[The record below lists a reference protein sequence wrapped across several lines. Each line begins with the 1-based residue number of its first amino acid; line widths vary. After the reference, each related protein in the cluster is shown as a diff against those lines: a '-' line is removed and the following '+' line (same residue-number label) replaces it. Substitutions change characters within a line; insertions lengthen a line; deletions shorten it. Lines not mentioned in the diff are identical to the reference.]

1 MWNRVSKVAVAAL
14 GIYLAFFPDHL
25 SSKPKHSQSSRA
37 ALTATESGYTCMGD
51 TALQGEGNPTFR
63 GTFGGD
69 VPPVRSVIDPFPTF
83 NGIAVNPVTNMVLFS
98 DENRKS
104 ILLYNRTSGG
114 ASRRI
119 TQPVQQVLGPAT
131 GIGFVAGVAIDA
143 PNRELY
149 VVNNDIEDT
158 VVVFPDDARGNEKP
172 KRYLFVPHQSW
183 GVALSP
189 SADEMALSVQQL
201 SAIVI
206 YRRLA
211 ERLEAPV
218 RIIKGPNT
226 EMADPHGIY
235 WDTVHNEIAVA
246 NHGNRSVIGAYGAY
260 EALSP
265 HPEQAPGGHFLPP
278 SITVY
283 SGVSK
288 GDSKPIRVL
297 QGEKT
302 RLNWPMGIAF
312 DALHNEI
319 AVANNG
325 DSSVLIFRRT
335 ESGDAAPVRVI
346 HGNLT
351 GVDGPVG
358 VAIDTKNNE
367 LWVANY
373 DDHTAVVFPRTATG
387 NIAPKRIVRN
397 APAGT
402 PTGGFT
408 NPYAVAFDSKRDQ
421 ILVPN

>member
-1 MWNRVSKVAVAAL
+1 MRSKVSRVTAAI
-14 GIYLAFFPDHL
+14 GIFYLAFFPDRL
-25 SSKPKHSQSSRA
+25 SSQREHSESFKA
-37 ALTATESGYTCMGD
+37 ALTVAESGYTCMGE
-51 TALQGEGNPTFR
+51 TALQEGTGPISK
-63 GTFGGD
+63 GMLGGD
-69 VPPVRSVIDPFPTF
+69 VQPVRSVIDPFPTF
-83 NGIAVNPVTNMVLFS
+83 NGIALNPFASKVLFS

-104 ILLYNRTSGG
+104 ILVYNRASGS
-114 ASRRI
+114 ASRLI

-131 GIGFVAGVAIDA
+131 GLGFVAGVAIDA
-143 PNRELY
+143 SHRDLY

-158 VVVFPDDARGNEKP
+158 VVVFSDDARGNEKP

-183 GVALSP
+183 GVALNEST
-189 SADEMALSVQQL
+189 DEMALSVQQL
-201 SAIVI
+201 GTIAI

-218 RIIKGPNT
+218 RIIKGPHT
-226 EMADPHGIY
+226 QMADPHGIY
-235 WDTVHNEIAVA
+235 WDTAHNEIAVA
-246 NHGNRSVIGAYGAY
+246 NHGNYSVIGAYGAY
-260 EALSP
+260 EALNV
-265 HPEQAPGGHFLPP
+265 HPGQAPGGHFLLP

-283 SGVSK
+283 SGSSK
-288 GDSKPIRVL
+288 GDSNPIRVL

-346 HGNLT
+346 QGNLT
-351 GVDGPVG
+351 GVDAPVG
-358 VAIDTKNNE
+358 VAIDTKNDE

-373 DDHTAVVFPRTATG
+373 GDHTAVVFPRTATG
-387 NIAPKRIVRN
+387 NVAPKRIVRN

-402 PTGGFT
+402 PTAGFT